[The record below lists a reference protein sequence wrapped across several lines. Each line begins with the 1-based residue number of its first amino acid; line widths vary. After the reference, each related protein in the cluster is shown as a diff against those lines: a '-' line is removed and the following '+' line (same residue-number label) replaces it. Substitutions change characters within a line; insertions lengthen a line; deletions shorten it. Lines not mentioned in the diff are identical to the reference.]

1 MITQLASTRLSGR
14 TEVRPY
20 DRMVSYV
27 CIVLKM
33 SRVGSRLA
41 ETYQA
46 IVFSFCKVSD
56 LACHHTHRYVIT
68 TEHLRSSLSNLLIFL
83 TLSLSEAERE
93 VYHNRTVSDGL

>member
-1 MITQLASTRLSGR
+1 MVRNKSVAHSVAPRRDPT
-14 TEVRPY
+14 TEWCFMRCV
-20 DRMVSYV
+20 
-27 CIVLKM
+27 VLKM